1 MKDDLGLFYFHQG
14 TNYYAYKY
22 LGSHILDGKT
32 VFRVWAPNAL
42 KVSVVGD
49 FNNWDRKKN
58 PMNKISDGVWEAVIE
73 DIVKEFDCYQYAI
86 KGKNNRWFNK
96 SDPYAKHFELRP
108 KVASKVYELGK
119 YEFTDSKWMKKRNF
133 GLSKPMNIYEL
144 NLGSWRTYEDGNFFD
159 YRKIALELVE
169 YIKQMG
175 YTHIELMPINEFPF
189 DKSWGYQVT
198 GFFGITSRYGTP
210 DDFRFFVDTMHNAG
224 IGVIVDWVPGHFCKD
239 AHGLYE
245 FDGGILYEH
254 PDPTRREHKGW
265 GTRCFDYGRNEIQ
278 SFLVSSAIY
287 LLEEYHIDGLRVDAV
302 SSMLYLDY
310 CREPGEWHPNNLGT
324 NINLEAVAFI
334 QKLNATIHKL
344 YPRVITIAEEATTYP
359 NITGAPVDGGL
370 GFDYKWNMGWMNDTL
385 SYVKIDP
392 IFKQYDHHKLTF
404 QLTYAFTEK
413 FILPLS
419 HDEVV
424 HGKLSIINRMPG
436 TYEEK
441 FAGLK
446 AYMMYM
452 ISTPGKKLM
461 FMGGEIGQFI
471 EWRDD
476 REIDW
481 LLLAY
486 DSHQKIQKFNADL
499 NHFYKKHSELYE
511 IDDSWDGFSWINA
524 NDANHNIY
532 SYKRKNKKG
541 KEIIVVLNF
550 SNSFWDNYY
559 VYVEDGD
566 YEILFHSDDITYGGA
581 RTPNKKKI
589 HVENGTM
596 ILRIPPLCGI
606 YLRKVK

>member
-1 MKDDLGLFYFHQG
+1 MKNDLGLFYFHQG

-22 LGSHILDGKT
+22 LGSHILEGKT
-32 VFRVWAPNAL
+32 IFRVWAPNAL
-42 KVSVVGD
+42 KVSVIGD
-49 FNNWDRKKN
+49 FNNWDHTKH
-58 PMNKISDGVWEAVIE
+58 PMNKISDGVWELLIE
-73 DIVKEFDCYQYAI
+73 GVLEFDCYQYAI
-86 KGKNNRWFNK
+86 MTQNNHWINK
-96 SDPYAKHFELRP
+96 SDPYAYHFELRP
-108 KVASKVYELGK
+108 KVASKVYSLGK
-119 YEFTDSKWMKKRNF
+119 YEFTDHKWMKKRGICLN
-133 GLSKPMNIYEL
+133 KPMNIYEL
-144 NLGSWRTYEDGNFFD
+144 NLGSWRTYSDGNFFD
-159 YRKIALELVE
+159 YKKIAIELVE
-169 YIKQMG
+169 YVQKMG
-175 YTHIELMPINEFPF
+175 YTHIEIMPINEFPF

-210 DDFRFFVDTMHNAG
+210 DDFRCFVDIMHNSG

-245 FDGGILYEH
+245 FDGKCLYEH

-310 CREPGEWHPNNLGT
+310 CKSEGEWHPNNLGT

-334 QKLNATIHKL
+334 QKLNAVIHKL
-344 YPRVITIAEEATTYP
+344 YPGVITIAEEATTYP
-359 NITGAPVDGGL
+359 NITGAPVNGGL

-385 SYVKIDP
+385 AYVKVDP
-392 IFKQYDHHKLTF
+392 IFKQYHHHKLTF
-404 QLTYAFTEK
+404 QLTYAFNEK

-424 HGKLSIINRMPG
+424 HGKLSLINRMPG

-441 FAGLK
+441 FAGLRT
-446 AYMMYM
+446 YMMYM

-486 DSHQKIQKFNADL
+486 DSHQKIQTFNAEL
-499 NHFYKKHSELYE
+499 NHFYQKHSELYE
-511 IDDSWDGFSWINA
+511 IDDSWSGFEWINA
-524 NDANHNIY
+524 NDADHNIY

-541 KEIIVVLNF
+541 KEIIVILNF
-550 SNSFWDNYY
+550 SNKFWDNYY
-559 VYVEDGD
+559 VYVGDGD
-566 YEILFHSDDITYGGA
+566 YEILFHSDDVKYGGA
-581 RTPNKKKI
+581 SKPNKKRI

-596 ILRIPPLCGI
+596 ILKIPPLCGI

>member
-1 MKDDLGLFYFHQG
+1 MKDNLGLFYFHQG

-32 VFRVWAPNAL
+32 TFRVWAPNAL

-49 FNNWDRKKN
+49 FNNWDKNKN
-58 PMNKISDGVWEAVIE
+58 PMHKISDGVWELVVE
-73 DIVKEFDCYQYAI
+73 GVKEFDCYQYAI

-119 YEFTDSKWMKKRNF
+119 YEFTDSKWMKKRGI
-133 GLSKPMNIYEL
+133 GLDKPMNIYEL

-159 YRKIALELVE
+159 YRKLAIELVE
-169 YIKQMG
+169 YIKKMG
-175 YTHIELMPINEFPF
+175 YTHIEIMPVNEFPF

-210 DDFRFFVDTMHNAG
+210 DDFRFFVDTLHNAG

-265 GTRCFDYGRNEIQ
+265 GTRCFDYGRTEIQ

-310 CREPGEWHPNNLGT
+310 CREAGEWHPNNLGT
-324 NINLEAVAFI
+324 NINLESVAFI
-334 QKLNATIHKL
+334 QKLNGVIHKL
-344 YPRVITIAEEATTYP
+344 YPGVITIAEEATTYP
-359 NITGAPVDGGL
+359 NITGPTEHGGL

-385 SYVKIDP
+385 SYVKTDP
-392 IFKQYDHHKLTF
+392 IFKQYHHHKITF

-424 HGKLSIINRMPG
+424 HGKLSLINRMPG
-436 TYEEK
+436 TYDEK

-481 LLLAY
+481 LLLQY
-486 DSHQKIQKFNADL
+486 EHHQKMLNFNADL
-499 NHFYKKHSELYE
+499 NHFYKKHSEFYE
-511 IDDSWDGFSWINA
+511 IEDSWSGFDWINA
-524 NDANHNIY
+524 NDADHNIY
-532 SYKRKNKKG
+532 SYKRRNKKG

-559 VYVEDGD
+559 VYTEDGD
-566 YEILFHSDDITYGGA
+566 YEILFHSDDVAYGGA
-581 RTPNKKKI
+581 RKPNKKRI